1 MEITTSEAGTLA
13 QHFLERLVPR
23 SRLFRVP
30 EIAMVAYEF
39 PLSLAACL
47 VSSVLA
53 SQHSAA
59 LVCVSAPTIV
69 RYDGGAGVPYVG
81 VARGLTIAEASTVGL
96 QETVPTADAGL
107 LAQPVT

>member
-1 MEITTSEAGTLA
+1 MASIVVGIVDTIGA
-13 QHFLERLVPR
+13 QPVEPE
-23 SRLFRVP
+23 SRP
-30 EIAMVAYEF
+30 K
-39 PLSLAACL
+39 PP
-47 VSSVLA
+47 SSVLA